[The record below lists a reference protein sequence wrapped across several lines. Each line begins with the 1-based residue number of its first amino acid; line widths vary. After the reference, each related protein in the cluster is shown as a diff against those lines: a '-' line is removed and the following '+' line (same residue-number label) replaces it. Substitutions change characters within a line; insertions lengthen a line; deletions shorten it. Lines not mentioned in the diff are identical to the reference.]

1 MPLLRRSLLAMAAA
15 ASLPGFAHAAADA
28 AAAPNPEFGLRTLGD
43 PKAKV
48 HVIEYFSLTCT
59 HCADFANETMPDV
72 ESKLID
78 TGKVYWTFRDFP
90 LDRVALT
97 AAMVARALPPDR
109 YARFIFALFAS
120 QDTWAFAP
128 DVNSTAELEKL
139 AALAGMLKATFDAA
153 VASKPLQDFI
163 LAEAREA
170 QEKYHIELD
179 ADLHHQWSAARGGD
193 ALRGLRPA
201 DRRRRRL
208 KEPTCPPVSRA
219 CAWSASRASP
229 SRP

>member
-1 MPLLRRSLLAMAAA
+1 MPLLRRSLLALAAA
-15 ASLPGFAHAAADA
+15 APFPGFAQA

-109 YARFIFALFAS
+109 YARFVFALFAS

-139 AALAGMLKATFDAA
+139 AALAGMTKSTFDAA
-153 VASKPLQDFI
+153 IANKKLQDFI

-170 QEKYHIELD
+170 QEKYHVDSTPTFIINGQPHAGEMPY
-179 ADLHHQWSAARGGD
+179 ADFAQLIAAAGG
-193 ALRGLRPA
+193 
-201 DRRRRRL
+201 
-208 KEPTCPPVSRA
+208 
-219 CAWSASRASP
+219 
-229 SRP
+229 